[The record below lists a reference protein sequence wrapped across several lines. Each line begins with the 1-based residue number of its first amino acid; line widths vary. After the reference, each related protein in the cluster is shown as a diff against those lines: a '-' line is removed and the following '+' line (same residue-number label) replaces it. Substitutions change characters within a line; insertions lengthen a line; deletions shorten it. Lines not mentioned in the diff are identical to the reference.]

1 MGKKNEKRIL
11 EFDSIDE
18 VLEFLKKH
26 ENIKIQVSRMIEYNG
41 FYQLLDDK
49 KDEAGHTLEEIKNIA
64 EAEGYDLWGDSP
76 DEDYDLNKPVYEASA
91 GIEQWANGY
100 TSKATLIK
108 ILEKAKES
116 TWWPEYDDEELSQID
131 TFIVNSVAPGLPA
144 AYEPDDWMKYF
155 EAFDFKSGLRNR
167 KGKKISWWGIT
178 YTQCEEWDITLITD
192 KP

>member
-108 ILEKAKES
+108 ILEKAKQHKAVKPPALEPSIAINSLSAFPKRTNSIAAEIQSNAS
-116 TWWPEYDDEELSQID
+116 T
-131 TFIVNSVAPGLPA
+131 
-144 AYEPDDWMKYF
+144 
-155 EAFDFKSGLRNR
+155 
-167 KGKKISWWGIT
+167 
-178 YTQCEEWDITLITD
+178 
-192 KP
+192 